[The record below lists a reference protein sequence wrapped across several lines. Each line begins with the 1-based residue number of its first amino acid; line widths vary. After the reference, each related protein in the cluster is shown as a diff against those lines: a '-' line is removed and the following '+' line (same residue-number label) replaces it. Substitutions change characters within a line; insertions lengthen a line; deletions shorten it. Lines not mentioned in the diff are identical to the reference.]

1 MSGVQV
7 GKGKLA
13 SLGASTFWPGGQHI
27 LAWCPFLIPKS
38 DPWPTA
44 WAISAMCPA
53 FPGVQVG
60 SALIAQP
67 LQVLR

>member
-1 MSGVQV
+1 MIIPHVWGPGGERQV
-7 GKGKLA
+7 GQ
-13 SLGASTFWPGGQHI
+13 PGGQHI

-44 WAISAMCPA
+44 WAISATCPA
-53 FPGVQVG
+53 FPGVQVS